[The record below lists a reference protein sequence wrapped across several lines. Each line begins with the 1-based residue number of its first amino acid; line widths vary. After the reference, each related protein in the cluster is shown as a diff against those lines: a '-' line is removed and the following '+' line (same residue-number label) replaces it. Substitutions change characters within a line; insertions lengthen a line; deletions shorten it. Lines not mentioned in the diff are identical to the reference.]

1 MWPMVRVN
9 RSPAQQYQV
18 QKQLGFACLRAKAV
32 NLTGSCRRRMESQ
45 LAGVPGTTEGYA
57 SEVVPQ
63 TDVPRIA
70 GVDGRSPRPKS

>member
-32 NLTGSCRRRMESQ
+32 NLTGSCRRMESQ

-70 GVDGRSPRPKS
+70 GVDDRSPRPKS